1 MAYARLAPHCGLVPV
16 YGQQIGNSGMMGG
29 FSWSS
34 FGNSLS
40 SGLSRLG
47 SFLGTTAKRVGASQ
61 GFQQAKQGFLNS
73 GVLENVGALAG
84 QTVSTLTDIG
94 RLKLD
99 QELNKLREKALGNQQ
114 QQQQQL
120 TQEQIAQLLA
130 NVPVTIPAAAVP
142 PAATLPPVAPP
153 VTQPE
158 RGVALGPVREERPVA
173 VPGAPRRKRK
183 RVRGWGSALEDMLG
197 QGVGYSSKRFCY

>member
-1 MAYARLAPHCGLVPV
+1 MAYARLAPHCGLAPV
-16 YGQQIGNSGMMGG
+16 YGQMIGNSEMLGG

-47 SFLGTTAKRVGASQ
+47 SYIGTTARRVGASQ

-99 QELNKLREKALGNQQ
+99 QELSKLREKALGT
-114 QQQQQL
+114 QQL

-130 NVPVTIPAAAVP
+130 NTPVNIPAAAVP
-142 PAATLPPVAPP
+142 PAPVALP
-153 VTQPE
+153 VPAVTPVPE
-158 RGVALGPVREERPVA
+158 RGVALGPLIEERPIA

-183 RVRGWGSALEDMLG
+183 RVRGWGCALDELLG

>member
-1 MAYARLAPHCGLVPV
+1 
-16 YGQQIGNSGMMGG
+16 MGG

-114 QQQQQL
+114 QQL

-142 PAATLPPVAPP
+142 PVATVLPAAPPP